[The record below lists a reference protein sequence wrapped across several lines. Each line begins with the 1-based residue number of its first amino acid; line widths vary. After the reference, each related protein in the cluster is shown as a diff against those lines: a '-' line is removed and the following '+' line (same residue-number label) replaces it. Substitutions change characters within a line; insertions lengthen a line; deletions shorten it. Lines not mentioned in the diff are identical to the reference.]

1 MHLFTKDA
9 NTVLL
14 TTFKD
19 NLYDEV
25 DPTRYWKLYDGAAET
40 KDVVLPINNA
50 TVSVNSNS
58 NGYAVLTDNSDNQN
72 FDTPCLYD

>member
-1 MHLFTKDA
+1 MGGGSFDMHLLTKDA

-25 DPTRYWKLYDGAAET
+25 DPTRYWKLYDGAARIRRIL
-40 KDVVLPINNA
+40 LPN
-50 TVSVNSNS
+50 
-58 NGYAVLTDNSDNQN
+58 
-72 FDTPCLYD
+72 